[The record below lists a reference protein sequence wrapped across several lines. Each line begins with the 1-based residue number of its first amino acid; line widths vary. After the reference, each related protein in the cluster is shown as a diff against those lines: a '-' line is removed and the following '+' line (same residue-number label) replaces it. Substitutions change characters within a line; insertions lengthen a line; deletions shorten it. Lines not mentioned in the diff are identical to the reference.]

1 MEKKKAPISL
11 TGLIVLIIFL
21 AAVVGG
27 LVYFFTNY
35 DLQIMS
41 KDKENEVSQVENK
54 EEIEESKIEELDKD
68 SELVKELYNIVLKYD
83 DSFGSYAWQNE
94 ETASFYKDKKIT
106 LSSLSNIERMLVIRK
121 NNENMSEIS
130 NENDKNKILKDVNF
144 ETDLNTGNIYVYPNI
159 NKITNKIFNKDVEE
173 LNLIKCRGCALDIIY
188 KDDFIYEIEFEGGGM
203 GNAECAYSEIQKVE
217 KIDDR
222 IEIYDKY
229 IYLDFLKAWLPED
242 DELVHIYT
250 SADKTKEIGKE
261 EDKFVFWDDVNKKEY
276 ADKEIFGSVYQKYK
290 DKLNTYKHTF
300 QKSEDGTYYWVS
312 SEIYKKIEDINNL
325 SKEDAEKNAKDVL
338 DKYMDLQHFEN
349 GGIGP
354 APQIFAELGLM
365 SEKEILTLE
374 QNLLGTDPSIYIKS
388 NVEYK
393 KFKDSLLNY
402 VTEDYFERN
411 FSHYTNMDGY
421 VGFCSTA
428 GGIIATEVEKV
439 TLNKIEENK
448 YIFDVILKDI
458 QMYEHYLNPEEG
470 ESLTEEDYL
479 FNINIT
485 FEYIDGKLLVSE
497 WK

>member
-1 MEKKKAPISL
+1 MEKKKSPMSL
-11 TGLIVLIIFL
+11 IGLIVLIIFL

-27 LVYFFTNY
+27 LVYFFINY

-83 DSFGSYAWQNE
+83 DSFGSYAWQNGD
-94 ETASFYKDKKIT
+94 TASFYKDKKIT

-188 KDDFIYEIEFEGGGM
+188 KDDFIYDIEFEGGGM
-203 GNAECAYSEIQKVE
+203 GNAEYAYSEIQKVE
-217 KIDDR
+217 QNKEQIY
-222 IEIYDKY
+222 IYDKY

-276 ADKEIFGSVYQKYK
+276 SDKEIFGSVYQKYK

-300 QKSEDGTYYWVS
+300 QKSENGTYYWVS
-312 SEIYKKIEDINNL
+312 SEIYEVAEDKESITLKLGEYTVEEVKYDEAGVSNFDCGITLKENNEFKIYMGWGSWYSGKYEIKENNLICKANLNEWDGGAGAGNRATNVTFTYKILDDNKIKLINIEDNDTEYQNNFYEEAL
-325 SKEDAEKNAKDVL
+325 S
-338 DKYMDLQHFEN
+338 
-349 GGIGP
+349 IG
-354 APQIFAELGLM
+354 M
-365 SEKEILTLE
+365 TY
-374 QNLLGTDPSIYIKS
+374 SIK
-388 NVEYK
+388 
-393 KFKDSLLNY
+393 
-402 VTEDYFERN
+402 
-411 FSHYTNMDGY
+411 
-421 VGFCSTA
+421 
-428 GGIIATEVEKV
+428 
-439 TLNKIEENK
+439 
-448 YIFDVILKDI
+448 
-458 QMYEHYLNPEEG
+458 
-470 ESLTEEDYL
+470 
-479 FNINIT
+479 
-485 FEYIDGKLLVSE
+485 
-497 WK
+497 